1 VIDRFN
7 AQNNHAVHLA
17 GYVAVTLR
25 FHFNSLRIKMDKPK
39 KPKLPLVPKMSPQTK
54 ASVDRGYQVLAA
66 ELLKRL
72 PKNATYSPAEL
83 QKQRQVDALKERA
96 LEHHKRNAGKRPLSV
111 IEARGTLV
119 PPEMPNKNPEG
130 I

>member
-1 VIDRFN
+1 M
-7 AQNNHAVHLA
+7 QNNHAMHLA
-17 GYVAVTLR
+17 GYVAVTLQ
-25 FHFNSLRIKMDKPK
+25 FHFNSLRIKMEKPK
-39 KPKLPLVPKMSPQTK
+39 KPKAKLPLVPKMSPQTK

-66 ELLKRL
+66 ELLKLL
-72 PKNATYSPAEL
+72 PKNDPASLAEL

-96 LEHHKRNAGKRPLSV
+96 LEHRRRNAGKRPLSV

-119 PPEMPNKNPEG
+119 PPEMPNKNPES